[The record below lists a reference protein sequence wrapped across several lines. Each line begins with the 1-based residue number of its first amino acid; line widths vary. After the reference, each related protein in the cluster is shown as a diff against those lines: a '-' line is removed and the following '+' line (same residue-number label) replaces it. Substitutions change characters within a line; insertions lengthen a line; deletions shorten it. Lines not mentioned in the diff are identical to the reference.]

1 VCEEIRKTGANV
13 SNEGNDEDGSQEE
26 ENVLTQFLKS
36 FGGGYPD
43 SVRKSA
49 ETDTTSEEQETNET
63 IRSG

>member
-1 VCEEIRKTGANV
+1 M